1 MAYWLC
7 VTSEE
12 NWRVIRENNVW
23 GVADRFKGTIQ
34 RVKPGDK
41 PVFYVMQ
48 TKKDKEVIPSRIVG
62 IFEVI
67 SEPYRDSTKIFKAYR
82 TESTFPYRVK
92 IKSVK
97 IFDKPLFF
105 KELVPKLSFI
115 KNKQRWSGS
124 LRRAMVEI
132 PKEDYKVIAEFGGVL
147 G

>member
-7 VTSEE
+7 VTSED
-12 NWRVIRENNVW
+12 NWRVVRKRNVW
-23 GVADRFKGTIQ
+23 GVAERFKRAIQ

-41 PVFYVMQ
+41 LVFYVMQ
-48 TKKDKEVIPSRIVG
+48 TKKDKEIVPSRIVG
-62 IFEVI
+62 VFEAI
-67 SEPYRDSTKIFKAYR
+67 SEPYRDSTKIFKAYG
-82 TESTFPYRVK
+82 TESTFPHRVK
-92 IKSVK
+92 IKPVK

-132 PKEDYKVIAEFGGVL
+132 TEEDYNIIVGLRGA
-147 G
+147 

>member
-67 SEPYRDSTKIFKAYR
+67 SEPYRDSTKIFKAYG
-82 TESTFPYRVK
+82 TEQTFPNRVK
-92 IKSVK
+92 IKPVK
-97 IFDKPLFF
+97 IFDRPLFF
-105 KELVPKLSFI
+105 KKLVPKLSFI
-115 KNKQRWSGS
+115 RNKQRWSGS

-132 PKEDYKVIAEFGGVL
+132 PEKDYKIIAGFGGV
-147 G
+147 